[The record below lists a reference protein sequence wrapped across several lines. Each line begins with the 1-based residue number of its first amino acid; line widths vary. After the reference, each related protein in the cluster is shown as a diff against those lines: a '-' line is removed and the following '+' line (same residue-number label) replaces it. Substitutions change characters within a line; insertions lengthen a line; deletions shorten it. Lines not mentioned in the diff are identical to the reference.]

1 MDIRKLTRVERNE
14 IIKKF
19 LESNDVGRLYKCIVA
34 NTHLKMD
41 HIIYLASFYGISEKC
56 CTLKDWNSQYAR
68 IIQGE
73 KASVINDKEKNQFY
87 YFSQSQTTA
96 QQPVKTRTMDS
107 LLNTLN
113 KLTIM
118 SITSENKAELSL
130 IEASVRDFLFEN
142 DILSGQETDDEM
154 IKNLA
159 GMLASTCVDFDSSK
173 FQPKGLA
180 WDYKTNARFV
190 CNLKNIYDDL
200 ENLILKKEQQVQETK
215 KPVAQRKN
223 QTIVNGQRMV

>member
-96 QQPVKTRTMDS
+96 QQNPNVLISAINVGSKIADRLLEYMPDS
-107 LLNTLN
+107 
-113 KLTIM
+113 
-118 SITSENKAELSL
+118 
-130 IEASVRDFLFEN
+130 
-142 DILSGQETDDEM
+142 G
-154 IKNLA
+154 
-159 GMLASTCVDFDSSK
+159 
-173 FQPKGLA
+173 
-180 WDYKTNARFV
+180 AR
-190 CNLKNIYDDL
+190 KKDDL
-200 ENLILKKEQQVQETK
+200 EEAVGLRMIELNNVNPIKPISDILNSNSKLNSGPTNNNIME
-215 KPVAQRKN
+215 
-223 QTIVNGQRMV
+223 